1 MEKRLESTR
10 YMVTNEITVAD
21 ILIYSEISTVLALLD
36 KHHSDEIEHKFQH
49 LSNWHTTMSQ
59 QPHIKE
65 CDEHLRECVE
75 KYNLQERHSH

>member
-1 MEKRLESTR
+1 
-10 YMVTNEITVAD
+10 
-21 ILIYSEISTVLALLD
+21 
-36 KHHSDEIEHKFQH
+36 
-49 LSNWHTTMSQ
+49 MSQ